1 MENFSFL
8 GLMIAALYPAF
19 ILVCTFFILRRAG
32 FDHMVLMFIPIFQD
46 VVFFLA
52 AGFWKWPILLRVAF
66 LFFQFWYFFSG
77 AVQVLGAVF
86 YITVFVGV
94 YFLLTGIGLAVLSVQ
109 MGRNFW
115 FGLLSVVP
123 IIQLWVYG
131 SLAFGEVKI
140 PGSYTKDKTKVIN
153 SEKLESLLRDCLDQ
167 GMTDAQILDYTKE
180 AKISVA
186 QVKRMLFDL
195 KHPSHRSP
203 K

>member
-1 MENFSFL
+1 MDNFSFL

-19 ILVCTFFILRRAG
+19 ILICTFFILRRSG

-52 AGFWKWPILLRVAF
+52 AGFWKWPILIRIVF
-66 LFFQFWYFFSG
+66 LMFQFWYFFSG
-77 AVQVLGAVF
+77 AVQVWGAGF
-86 YITVFVGV
+86 YILVFVGV
-94 YFLLTGIGLAVLSVQ
+94 YFLLTGIGLAILSVQ

-140 PGSYTKDKTKVIN
+140 PGSYTKDKTKVMDPR
-153 SEKLESLLRDCLDQ
+153 KLELLLKDCIEQ
-167 GMTDAQILDYTKE
+167 EMTDAQILEYTKE

-195 KHPSHRSP
+195 WKR
-203 K
+203 KIL